1 MKEILKNS
9 YTKFLLKILSELNL
23 IDMSSTK
30 QFIYKEITIIQ
41 AYVSELLKALKS
53 TIECESQLLQASA
66 RREMA
71 QTLSRLRPT

>member
-9 YTKFLLKILSELNL
+9 FTKFLLKILSELNL
-23 IDMSSTK
+23 IEMSSTK

-53 TIECESQLLQASA
+53 TIEVKKVMKLPVITGNQNFC
-66 RREMA
+66 
-71 QTLSRLRPT
+71 

>member
-9 YTKFLLKILSELNL
+9 FTKFLLKILSELNL
-23 IDMSSTK
+23 IEMSSTK

-53 TIECESQLLQASA
+53 IIEVKKVMKLPVITGNQNFC
-66 RREMA
+66 
-71 QTLSRLRPT
+71 

>member
-9 YTKFLLKILSELNL
+9 FTKFLLKILSELNL
-23 IDMSSTK
+23 IEMSRTI

-53 TIECESQLLQASA
+53 TSEVKRVMKLPVITGNQNFC
-66 RREMA
+66 
-71 QTLSRLRPT
+71 

>member
-9 YTKFLLKILSELNL
+9 FTKFLLKILSELNL
-23 IDMSSTK
+23 IEMSSTK

-53 TIECESQLLQASA
+53 IIEVKRVKKLPIITGNQNFC
-66 RREMA
+66 
-71 QTLSRLRPT
+71 

>member
-9 YTKFLLKILSELNL
+9 FTKFLLKILSELNL
-23 IDMSSTK
+23 IEMSSTK

-53 TIECESQLLQASA
+53 TIEVKSNETSSNYWKPKFLLNIK
-66 RREMA
+66 
-71 QTLSRLRPT
+71 